1 MGLPCLLHLGG
12 DIIRPNSLK
21 NQEYW
26 TAKKKSHRVRDMKI
40 KGFLA
45 LLMLVVIVV
54 YFLFIFKA
62 GKQEQ
67 LPRQIEAFQSMKDKL
82 TRTNMT
88 TLERIITTYIAQEGK
103 APKSL
108 DDLGSLYILPTARVD
123 AWGTA
128 IRYERISDSRFRL
141 ISPGKDRLFN
151 TEDDII
157 MEY

>member
-1 MGLPCLLHLGG
+1 
-12 DIIRPNSLK
+12 
-21 NQEYW
+21 
-26 TAKKKSHRVRDMKI
+26 MKI

-45 LLMLVVIVV
+45 LLILVAIVV

-62 GKQEQ
+62 GKQGQ
-67 LPRQIEAFQSMKDKL
+67 LPGQIEAFQSMKDKL

-88 TLERIITTYIAQEGK
+88 TLERVITAFIAREEK

-108 DDLGSLYILPTARVD
+108 DDLENLYILLTTRVD
-123 AWGTA
+123 AWGVA

-141 ISPGKDRLFN
+141 ISAGKDRLFK
-151 TEDDII
+151 TKDDII